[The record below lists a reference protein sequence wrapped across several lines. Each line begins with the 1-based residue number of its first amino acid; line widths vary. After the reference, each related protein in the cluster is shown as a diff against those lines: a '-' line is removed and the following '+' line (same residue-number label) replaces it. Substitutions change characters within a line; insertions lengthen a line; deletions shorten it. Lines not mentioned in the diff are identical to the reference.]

1 MQTLEEQST
10 TNQVTGTAQQEK
22 SAEEAKEDSEV
33 DDSEEKDGKQLRLLS
48 WLTQNSEEATQTK
61 SSIKLVPIFNKI
73 ASKVNQNLSKNH
85 PKSVPKALLGALGRV
100 LGAILAPRWPKTPPK
115 SDRRKLRKGSWVPKS
130 SQNPAK
136 IEPRSI

>member
-33 DDSEEKDGKQLRLLS
+33 DDSEEKDREAAEIAK

-61 SSIKLVPIFNKI
+61 SLIKLVSTFNKI
-73 ASKVNQNLSKNH
+73 APKIDQDLSKNH

-115 SDRRKLRKGSWVPKS
+115 SRRRKLGE
-130 SQNPAK
+130 N
-136 IEPRSI
+136 